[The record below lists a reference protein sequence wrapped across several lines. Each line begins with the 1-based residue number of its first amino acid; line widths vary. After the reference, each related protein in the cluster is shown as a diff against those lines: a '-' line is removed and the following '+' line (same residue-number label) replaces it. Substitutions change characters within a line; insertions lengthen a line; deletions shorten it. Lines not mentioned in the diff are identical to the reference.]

1 MTGRG
6 GEEEEEGSHTSLSHC
21 VPYIQLQLASCKS
34 EFSASTRARKLRASI
49 RTAVRTSLLGKGG
62 EEGGGVR
69 EEGEKERDQE
79 KACLQVMSSSNPYL

>member
-49 RTAVRTSLLGKGG
+49 RTAVRTSLLGRGG
-62 EEGGGVR
+62 RRRGERGRG
-69 EEGEKERDQE
+69 EGEGSREG
-79 KACLQVMSSSNPYL
+79 LLTGYVLL